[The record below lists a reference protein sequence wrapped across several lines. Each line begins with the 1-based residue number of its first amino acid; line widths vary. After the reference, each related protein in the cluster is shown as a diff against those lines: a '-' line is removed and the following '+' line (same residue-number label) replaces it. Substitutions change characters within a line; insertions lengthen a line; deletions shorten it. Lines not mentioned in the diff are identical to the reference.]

1 MIVQP
6 VLFALKLSTQ
16 KTNKMKFLNY
26 IAVIALAIQIVSCTS
41 NNDDEILEGEGT
53 IELKFDNSY
62 NGDDLLLNSTTYNA
76 NDTEKIKISS
86 VKYIVSNISLEDS
99 NGNVF
104 TYPKESSFF
113 IIDEADANSQK
124 VNLTNIPEAN
134 YTKITFGIGVDQET
148 YLKGADGQGTLLT
161 RAQETGMMW
170 SWQAGYKFFR
180 FEGNYTSSTASTATD
195 FSFHMGSHGSTL
207 DNYKEVTL
215 NFPNSVVLRT
225 DKKSSVHIVNNLNN
239 FFSGSTKIFLEET
252 ASIHNGKKGET
263 VANNLEELFTVHHV
277 HNN

>member
-1 MIVQP
+1 MVIQP

-16 KTNKMKFLNY
+16 KITKMKFLNY
-26 IAVIALAIQIVSCTS
+26 IVVIALAIQMVSCTS

-62 NGDDLLLNSTTYNA
+62 NDNDLLLNTTSYDA
-76 NDTEKIKISS
+76 VGSEQVKISG
-86 VKYIVSNISLEDS
+86 VKYIVSNISLEDH

-124 VNLTNIPEAN
+124 INLTNIPEAN
-134 YTKITFGIGVDQET
+134 YTKVTFGIGVDQET
-148 YLKGADGQGTLLT
+148 YLKGAEGQGTFLT
-161 RAQETGMMW
+161 SAQETGMMW

-180 FEGNYTSSTASTATD
+180 FEGNYTSSTTSTATD

-215 NFPNSVVLRT
+215 AFPNSIKVRE
-225 DKKSSVHIVNNLNN
+225 DAKPSVHIVANIATVLNGTTAFLLEDAAEIHVDAVKSPQIAEN
-239 FFSGSTKIFLEET
+239 VQQMFS
-252 ASIHNGKKGET
+252 
-263 VANNLEELFTVHHV
+263 VHHV
-277 HNN
+277 HN